1 MLKCVTDRAFTRRLG
16 AALFWMLLLALS
28 ACGPNGRDA
37 VFVPSSTPGELQ
49 GAPQIQTDTVT
60 PATVSTESVIPE
72 VFQAAATAVPATD
85 TPVPATVTQIPPT
98 ETPAPRPT
106 ATRRPSVPTPTL
118 AVPTETPK
126 RAVDFKVIEERMLSL
141 KENQGSSK
149 NGSVRDCGLLHI
161 YLIKVVDEVGVP
173 LANILVRRV
182 YAGNVEIP
190 PTGTKG
196 PGMSEDVP
204 PRYAGDQLFVMGDTG
219 GARYTSE
226 HTRVLSLNDRDIP
239 NPDLISGGYCRD
251 DAECIYRKA
260 NNLLCLGHYSYSIVF
275 QRQW

>member
-1 MLKCVTDRAFTRRLG
+1 MRVPARRWRRRLG
-16 AALFWMLLLALS
+16 ASAYCMLVLMLF
-28 ACGPNGRDA
+28 ACGPRDGDA
-37 VFVPSSTPGELQ
+37 AFVPSSTPGESQ
-49 GAPQIQTDTVT
+49 TARQAPTETVTGAYSATDTVT
-60 PATVSTESVIPE
+60 PEVSQQTS
-72 VFQAAATAVPATD
+72 TAVPATD
-85 TPVPATVTQIPPT
+85 TPVTATATQIPPT

-106 ATRRPSVPTPTL
+106 PTRRPSVPTATL

-126 RAVDFKVIEERMLSL
+126 PAVDFKVIEERMLSL

-161 YLIKVVDEVGVP
+161 YLIKVVDKGGVP
-173 LANILVRRV
+173 LANILVRRL

-190 PTGTKG
+190 PTGSKG

-226 HTRVLSLNDRDIP
+226 QTRVLSLNDRDIP
-239 NPDLISGGYCRD
+239 NSDLIAGGYCRD
-251 DAECIYRKA
+251 DAECSYRKA

>member
-1 MLKCVTDRAFTRRLG
+1 MLVLT
-16 AALFWMLLLALS
+16 LS
-28 ACGPNGRDA
+28 ACGPRGGDA
-37 VFVPSSTPGELQ
+37 AFVPSSTPGESQ
-49 GAPQIQTDTVT
+49 AERQTPTESTATAFVATDTVT
-60 PATVSTESVIPE
+60 PEIPQPTATLDPPTDIP
-72 VFQAAATAVPATD
+72 VT
-85 TPVPATVTQIPPT
+85 ATVTQIPPT

-106 ATRRPSVPTPTL
+106 PTRRPIVPTATL

-126 RAVDFKVIEERMLSL
+126 PAVDFKVIEERMLSL

-161 YLIKVVDEVGVP
+161 YLIKVVDKGGVP
-173 LANILVRRV
+173 LANILVRRL

-190 PTGTKG
+190 PTGSKG

-219 GARYTSE
+219 GARYSSE
-226 HTRVLSLNDRDIP
+226 QTRVLSLNDRDIP
-239 NPDLISGGYCRD
+239 NSDLIAGGYCRD
-251 DAECIYRKA
+251 DAECSYRKA